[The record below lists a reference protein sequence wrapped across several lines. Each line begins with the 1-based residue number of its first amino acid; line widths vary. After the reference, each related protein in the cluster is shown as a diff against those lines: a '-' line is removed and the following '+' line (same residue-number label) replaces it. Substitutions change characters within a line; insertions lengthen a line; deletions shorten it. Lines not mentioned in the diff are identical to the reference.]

1 MRVTLK
7 RHSTGNNCPERRDGH
22 TAVKTGGRSR
32 GCFAVK
38 KFWIKGAD
46 SDDFPSSKT
55 IAMAKKL
62 RPKVNI
68 DIVKI
73 KRLKQV
79 RKPEDA
85 NKCWKA
91 LLIKED
97 VTLLHKEKATSY

>member
-1 MRVTLK
+1 M
-7 RHSTGNNCPERRDGH
+7 
-22 TAVKTGGRSR
+22 
-32 GCFAVK
+32 
-38 KFWIKGAD
+38 KGAD

-85 NKCWKA
+85 NKC
-91 LLIKED
+91 
-97 VTLLHKEKATSY
+97 